1 MVGQAER
8 LAARRTARRGGPQ
21 GQGSPAGLPGE
32 RDRAQ
37 GRSRGPRPAARRGRA
52 QGQGGV
58 PRPAGQ
64 RGQPRQVLTPANR
77 AVVGGVLTAGKRDAS
92 GAGATVVAVP
102 APSWTGP
109 GRVGLVRGELDWSG
123 ASWTRAGRVGLA
135 RGGYRGSGVTATLR
149 RRKSGRPE
157 ERCLSPWGVYMV
169 RTTIWPARM
178 LALTSA
184 PADRCLPSA
193 GKGGTT

>member
-102 APSWTGP
+102 APSWTG
-109 GRVGLVRGELDWSG
+109 
-123 ASWTRAGRVGLA
+123 AGRVGLA
-135 RGGYRGSGVTATLR
+135 RGELDSCGASWTGAGWVPR
-149 RRKSGRPE
+149 
-157 ERCLSPWGVYMV
+157 ERCDGYAETQEIRAAGGEMPVAVGVYMV
-169 RTTIWPARM
+169 RTTVWPARM

>member
-102 APSWTGP
+102 APSWTGAGRVGLARGELDWSGASWIGP
-109 GRVGLVRGELDWSG
+109 GRVGLVRGELDSCG
-123 ASWTRAGRVGLA
+123 ASWTGAGWVPR
-135 RGGYRGSGVTATLR
+135 
-149 RRKSGRPE
+149 
-157 ERCLSPWGVYMV
+157 ERCDGYAETQEIRAAGGEMPVAVGGIYGSYHH
-169 RTTIWPARM
+169 
-178 LALTSA
+178 LAST
-184 PADRCLPSA
+184 
-193 GKGGTT
+193 